1 MSVFLNYQWFVAFM
15 HMVLA
20 IILFFIVNWLGA
32 KSVSMGYM
40 QMKIVIEEECAPAF
54 NFLFKVIAPVVF
66 MLLCAVTF
74 EALGLKVFNKN
85 IYFITVF
92 YWLFRVLWIIC
103 TSRAS
108 LTNWGVQ
115 FFYWVTSIG
124 LSIWIYSLLES
135 VEQILPSPRSLLD
148 QLWILIIMFL
158 YSVLNNLQIGRKGT
172 VKRKNNYI
180 QTRYLRFKRKYDSFI
195 KDILHNDFYEALTYS
210 IMIYED
216 FNRPIVIRWIE
227 YLRFFITKK
236 PHTLGIMQIMTN
248 TYINNEDS
256 IRLAIYKIIQ
266 DSKGLMKQYSDSPS
280 PDLSYMAYLIADK
293 YNPGDYKYA
302 GEIRSVFEY
311 ISTCFYGK
319 LPNSYDEIAK
329 IITYEQVE
337 EI

>member
-1 MSVFLNYQWFVAFM
+1 M
-15 HMVLA
+15 
-20 IILFFIVNWLGA
+20 
-32 KSVSMGYM
+32 
-40 QMKIVIEEECAPAF
+40 
-54 NFLFKVIAPVVF
+54 
-66 MLLCAVTF
+66 
-74 EALGLKVFNKN
+74 
-85 IYFITVF
+85 
-92 YWLFRVLWIIC
+92 
-103 TSRAS
+103 
-108 LTNWGVQ
+108 
-115 FFYWVTSIG
+115 
-124 LSIWIYSLLES
+124 LES

-172 VKRKNNYI
+172 VKRKNDYI

-293 YNPGDYKYA
+293 YNP
-302 GEIRSVFEY
+302 RLQV
-311 ISTCFYGK
+311 CRR
-319 LPNSYDEIAK
+319 NS
-329 IITYEQVE
+329 
-337 EI
+337 